1 MKNKE
6 FFKEKIFEIACEH
19 SKVAVV
25 NGEPANCRLHNGC
38 TSCDFYIFEGRC
50 KDGFKDWL
58 EKEHEEQKI
67 QPEVKS
73 LKKDDRVLISA
84 DGATWYK
91 RYFKRYDEE
100 TGTVETYQDGRTS
113 WSAEGLSSR
122 WTYAK
127 LPKLEEELEVE
138 NIDYGNNE
146 FEIEEIAEETP
157 ENNNG
162 WIPIDEDNIPDHE
175 VLVCNRYAEELI
187 GYIGKDESGF
197 YCESDGEVVGYVTA
211 WMEKPEPYKPEVQE

>member
-1 MKNKE
+1 MTNKE
-6 FFKEKIFEIACEH
+6 FYRDEIFEIACEH

-25 NGEPANCRLHNGC
+25 NGEPANCRSLNGC
-38 TSCDFYIFEGRC
+38 TSCDFYISEVRC

-67 QPEVKS
+67 QPEVKN

-100 TGTVETYQDGRTS
+100 TGTVETYRDGRTS

-127 LPKLEEELEVE
+127 LPKLEEEPK
-138 NIDYGNNE
+138 
-146 FEIEEIAEETP
+146 EEPKEEQGINWSKVP
-157 ENNNG
+157 VDAKIFVKNNNDPAWYCRHFARYEHG
-162 WIPIDEDNIPDHE
+162 KVYAWLLGKTSFTTSEEQSWDCAELAEDK
-175 VLVCNRYAEELI
+175 
-187 GYIGKDESGF
+187 G
-197 YCESDGEVVGYVTA
+197 
-211 WMEKPEPYKPEVQE
+211 

>member
-6 FFKEKIFEIACEH
+6 FFKEEIFKIACEH

-25 NGEPANCRLHNGC
+25 NGEPANCRSLNGC
-38 TSCDFYIFEGRC
+38 TSCDFYISEVRC
-50 KDGFKDWL
+50 EDGFKDWL

-67 QPEVKS
+67 QPEVKN

-84 DGATWYK
+84 DGAAWYK

-100 TGTVETYQDGRTS
+100 TGMVETYRDGRTS

-127 LPKLEEELEVE
+127 LPEDIKKE
-138 NIDYGNNE
+138 IDW
-146 FEIEEIAEETP
+146 A
-157 ENNNG
+157 
-162 WIPIDEDNIPDHE
+162 NIPVDTKIFVKKNKDSRWFRRHFAKYE
-175 VLVCNRYAEELI
+175 NGKVYAWGNECTSDQTDDCVWWSYAKLAEGEE
-187 GYIGKDESGF
+187 
-197 YCESDGEVVGYVTA
+197 
-211 WMEKPEPYKPEVQE
+211 